1 MKYKSR
7 FTGEYVSAH
16 QYIAEIVVKRKAD
29 YNKEALPFKYWNIK
43 DNRWAKE
50 YKTQVQQSGKLI
62 NKYSSSAII
71 SALDIH
77 SWAFSLMNKTVLDEI
92 KRQQKILDERDKQP
106 KQEINTDSIDKEVK
120 QTFKKKKGIFG
131 KLS

>member
-43 DNRWAKE
+43 DNKWAKE
-50 YKTQVQQSGKLI
+50 YKTQVVHSGKLI
-62 NKYSSSAII
+62 SKYSSSAII

-77 SWAFSLMNKTVLDEI
+77 HWCYSLGNRTFLDEVN
-92 KRQQKILDERDKQP
+92 RQQKILDDREKQP
-106 KQEINTDSIDKEVK
+106 KPEVNKDSIDKEIK
-120 QTFKKKKGIFG
+120 QIFKKKKGIFG

>member
-29 YNKEALPFKYWNIK
+29 YNREALPFKYWNIK
-43 DNRWAKE
+43 DNKWAKE
-50 YKTQVQQSGKLI
+50 YKIQVVHSGKLI
-62 NKYSSSAII
+62 SKYSSSAII
-71 SALDIH
+71 SALDIYH
-77 SWAFSLMNKTVLDEI
+77 WCYSLGNKTFLDEV

-106 KQEINTDSIDKEVK
+106 KQEVNTDSIDKEVK
-120 QTFKKKKGIFG
+120 QTFKKKKGILG